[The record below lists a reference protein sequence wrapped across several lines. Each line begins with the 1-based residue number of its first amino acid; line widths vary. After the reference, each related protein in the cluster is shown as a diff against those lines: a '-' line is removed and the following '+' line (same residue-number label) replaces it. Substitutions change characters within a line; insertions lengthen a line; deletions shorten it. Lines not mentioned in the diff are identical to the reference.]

1 MNTTRQATLIPGEF
15 LLILGG
21 TKVRLDHLKKYI
33 KRIEYVDDVLRNFG
47 EETSPYQSVST
58 RLENLYI
65 HGLEVRHSIEA
76 LALKAQN
83 LSNELSS
90 LKDAGILSGVVGRG
104 IAVEVPQK
112 LIFQWCL
119 GCQGVGEF
127 SMGYRLISQNNQDL
141 GV

>member
-104 IAVEVPQK
+104 ITVKVPQK